1 MADRVITLELNLD
14 EFRWLKNR
22 VTEKLEFYSKCKN
35 MNYSEGQ
42 ALGKSVRDKME
53 SAEWGEVFK
62 D

>member
-1 MADRVITLELNLD
+1 MADRVITLELSID

-22 VTEKLEFYSKCKN
+22 VAEKLEFYSQCKN

-42 ALGKSVRDKME
+42 AIGKSVKEKME

>member
-22 VTEKLEFYSKCKN
+22 VTEKLEFYSQCKN

>member
-1 MADRVITLELNLD
+1 MADRVITLGLNLD

-22 VTEKLEFYSKCKN
+22 VTEKLEFYSQCKN

>member
-1 MADRVITLELNLD
+1 MADRVITLELTIE

-22 VTEKLEFYSKCKN
+22 VTEKLEFYSKCGHI
-35 MNYSEGQ
+35 NYSEGQ
-42 ALGKSVRDKME
+42 ALGKSVRGKME

>member
-22 VTEKLEFYSKCKN
+22 VMEKLEFYAKCEH

-42 ALGKSVRDKME
+42 ALGKSVRAKME
-53 SAEWGEVFK
+53 SAEWGETFK